1 MNAPG
6 VGSPNPSLK
15 AKDGSPSP
23 KLPEGLSAFVARVL
37 DQLSISAWLP
47 AALAIAGIFFAIRMS
62 IADGDVKDALEAV
75 GGTSIEQL
83 LVLLGAV
90 VLHTTVTQAFEFGSI
105 RFLEGYWGT
114 ARLPQWVADLFAGR
128 WERWE
133 KEARG
138 RREELQL
145 EAFRSAERRYANA
158 IDDIDVV
165 RHVHADLLDVASV
178 PKLSSDQEE
187 LLNELD
193 WRDYASA
200 RTMRRLEAHEKRM
213 NRFPRSSR
221 IMPTRL
227 GNLLRASEDRANEE
241 IPGSV
246 QGMVHRTYHLVPGH
260 LQVEIDQFRN
270 RLGLYASLVVTELWW
285 LSHPRSCCSTPGWR
299 LPHSFRRVI
308 YSSWRSSTGLPSVA
322 PKPTATCWKPSQS
335 WLAPPFGMTEKRFR
349 PYASNDRTVCRW
361 EQWSRAWSSRIQGTS
376 NRALRRAQFP
386 AVYDPP

>member
-133 KEARG
+133 KKARG

-246 QGMVHRTYHLVPGH
+246 QGMVPPHLPPGTGT
-260 LQVEIDQFRN
+260 LAGRDRPVSQSSGALRV
-270 RLGLYASLVVTELWW
+270 ASGHGVVVAVASAVVL
-285 LSHPRSCCSTPGWR
+285 
-299 LPHSFRRVI
+299 FN
-308 YSSWRSSTGLPSVA
+308 TGLASAAFISASHLLLMALFYRATFGSAEAYGDLLETVA
-322 PKPTATCWKPSQS
+322 ELVST
-335 WLAPPFGMTEKRFR
+335 
-349 PYASNDRTVCRW
+349 TVW
-361 EQWSRAWSSRIQGTS
+361 DDGE
-376 NRALRRAQFP
+376 
-386 AVYDPP
+386 AV

>member
-1 MNAPG
+1 MG
-6 VGSPNPSLK
+6 
-15 AKDGSPSP
+15 
-23 KLPEGLSAFVARVL
+23 
-37 DQLSISAWLP
+37 
-47 AALAIAGIFFAIRMS
+47 
-62 IADGDVKDALEAV
+62 
-75 GGTSIEQL
+75 
-83 LVLLGAV
+83 
-90 VLHTTVTQAFEFGSI
+90 
-105 RFLEGYWGT
+105 
-114 ARLPQWVADLFAGR
+114 
-128 WERWE
+128 RWE
-133 KEARG
+133 KEAHG
-138 RREELQL
+138 RREELHL

-270 RLGLYASLVVTELWW
+270 RLGLYASLVVTEFVVAVASAVVL
-285 LSHPRSCCSTPGWR
+285 
-299 LPHSFRRVI
+299 FN
-308 YSSWRSSTGLPSVA
+308 TGLASAAFISASHLLLMALFYRATFGSAEAYGDLLETVA
-322 PKPTATCWKPSQS
+322 ELVST
-335 WLAPPFGMTEKRFR
+335 
-349 PYASNDRTVCRW
+349 TVW
-361 EQWSRAWSSRIQGTS
+361 DDGE
-376 NRALRRAQFP
+376 
-386 AVYDPP
+386 AV

>member
-1 MNAPG
+1 
-6 VGSPNPSLK
+6 
-15 AKDGSPSP
+15 
-23 KLPEGLSAFVARVL
+23 LPEGLSAFVARVL

-90 VLHTTVTQAFEFGSI
+90 VLLTTVTQAFEFGSI

-270 RLGLYASLVVTELWW
+270 RLGLYASLVVTEFVVAVASAVVL
-285 LSHPRSCCSTPGWR
+285 
-299 LPHSFRRVI
+299 FN
-308 YSSWRSSTGLPSVA
+308 TGLASAAFISASHLLLMALFYRATFGSAEAYGDLLETVA
-322 PKPTATCWKPSQS
+322 ELVST
-335 WLAPPFGMTEKRFR
+335 
-349 PYASNDRTVCRW
+349 TVW
-361 EQWSRAWSSRIQGTS
+361 DDGE
-376 NRALRRAQFP
+376 
-386 AVYDPP
+386 AV

>member
-1 MNAPG
+1 
-6 VGSPNPSLK
+6 
-15 AKDGSPSP
+15 
-23 KLPEGLSAFVARVL
+23 
-37 DQLSISAWLP
+37 
-47 AALAIAGIFFAIRMS
+47 MS

-90 VLHTTVTQAFEFGSI
+90 VLLTTVTQAFEFGSI

-270 RLGLYASLVVTELWW
+270 RLGLYASLVVTEFVVAVASAVL
-285 LSHPRSCCSTPGWR
+285 L
-299 LPHSFRRVI
+299 FN
-308 YSSWRSSTGLPSVA
+308 TGLASAAFISASHLLLMALFYRATFGSAEAYGDLLETVA
-322 PKPTATCWKPSQS
+322 ELVST
-335 WLAPPFGMTEKRFR
+335 
-349 PYASNDRTVCRW
+349 TVW
-361 EQWSRAWSSRIQGTS
+361 DDGE
-376 NRALRRAQFP
+376 
-386 AVYDPP
+386 AV

>member
-1 MNAPG
+1 M
-6 VGSPNPSLK
+6 
-15 AKDGSPSP
+15 
-23 KLPEGLSAFVARVL
+23 L

-90 VLHTTVTQAFEFGSI
+90 VLLTTVTQAFEFGSI

-270 RLGLYASLVVTELWW
+270 RLGLYASLVVTEFVVAVASAVL
-285 LSHPRSCCSTPGWR
+285 L
-299 LPHSFRRVI
+299 FN
-308 YSSWRSSTGLPSVA
+308 TGLASAAFISASHLLLMALFYRATFGSAEAYGDLLETVA
-322 PKPTATCWKPSQS
+322 ELVST
-335 WLAPPFGMTEKRFR
+335 
-349 PYASNDRTVCRW
+349 TVW
-361 EQWSRAWSSRIQGTS
+361 DDGE
-376 NRALRRAQFP
+376 
-386 AVYDPP
+386 AV